1 MRDTR
6 WLKTAQCGVYV
17 EGSCM
22 SLREGTKRGLLLA
35 GFSDDYVENGRWSWE
50 DATSLI
56 LETLNDDLQKEG
68 RDDVVF
74 SWDSGDLVLQLVGEE
89 DFDEEPK
96 GIVDEETP
104 RPLAKLRLGNE
115 KVVIDIVGGVT
126 VIQEDF

>member
-1 MRDTR
+1 MRDSS
-6 WLKTAQCGVYV
+6 WLKTARCGVYV

-50 DATSLI
+50 DATNLI
-56 LETLNDDLQKEG
+56 LDTLNSDLEKEG

-89 DFDEEPK
+89 DFEEDF
-96 GIVDEETP
+96 DEETP
-104 RPLAKLRLGNE
+104 RPLAKLVLGTQ
-115 KVVIDIVGGVT
+115 KVVIDVVGGIT
-126 VIQEDF
+126 VIEETEDGD